1 MKINLGKSL
10 SRKEMKSILG
20 GATASC
26 TPQGGNPV
34 YYAAPC
40 CSGLSPC
47 RISATSGAI
56 CEPIHTP
63 CYQDAV

>member
-26 TPQGGNPV
+26 TPQGGIQYIMQHHV
-34 YYAAPC
+34 VVA
-40 CSGLSPC
+40 
-47 RISATSGAI
+47 
-56 CEPIHTP
+56 
-63 CYQDAV
+63 